1 MSSVVGRW
9 VGAGVVLLGIAASRA
24 CDRPPGPSRAPPTC
38 PPCDCKCSCAD
49 GTPATTPSV
58 ATTPAAGA
66 GASREAIAE
75 ISDTI
80 ARKLAKRDGT
90 CLADVDQLVKLDPG
104 ATRWAI
110 MHRAQC
116 SMLAGKC
123 EAGKALM
130 SKYFEETGQM
140 LVEQI
145 ERSVEA
151 LASMYCTGPL
161 DDRGEL
167 LRALT
172 TLQKG
177 AYQGNIGIR
186 ACSDAWNAVV
196 RTRDRVKPKDD
207 EDSQVTTAKTHG
219 HYTAASCLGRAGDC
233 NRAFAIY
240 REGELEQPWTKSLTD
255 PKQLDTLLRSN
266 FGSIVHKCKGRIPG
280 SG

>member
-1 MSSVVGRW
+1 MCIRDS
-9 VGAGVVLLGIAASRA
+9 
-24 CDRPPGPSRAPPTC
+24 
-38 PPCDCKCSCAD
+38 
-49 GTPATTPSV
+49 
-58 ATTPAAGA
+58 
-66 GASREAIAE
+66 
-75 ISDTI
+75 
-80 ARKLAKRDGT
+80 DGT

-186 ACSDAWNAVV
+186 ACSGGRRDGRRRRRRTVGARALAVARGAGRRRPAGARGAIAGPRRRDAQENDA
-196 RTRDRVKPKDD
+196 RTHPPPDDR
-207 EDSQVTTAKTHG
+207 
-219 HYTAASCLGRAGDC
+219 
-233 NRAFAIY
+233 
-240 REGELEQPWTKSLTD
+240 
-255 PKQLDTLLRSN
+255 
-266 FGSIVHKCKGRIPG
+266 
-280 SG
+280 